1 MFNCSYCTYISS
13 RKFCVKQHEDNIHF
27 MEKYNNTTT
36 IQEQKIDIDPRQTY
50 NCCKCNKEY
59 LTLKFAKNHEDKC
72 IGIDNLTCPKCMK
85 SFSTRQHKSTHI
97 KNNNC
102 KARSIAY
109 VREIKDDIYIN
120 NYGNERLD
128 YIKAD
133 EMLKFIYEH
142 SKSLHLFIE
151 KKYFNKNFPE
161 NHNIKKVDEKCYKMK
176 EDGVWK
182 SYHISLL
189 SFKLVEDNLK
199 CLSFGKPSVYD
210 FSYNPSILQ
219 DENDTVVALNK
230 ATIQWEGREFTFN
243 GKKMILREETREVYD
258 YDSYM
263 HAIQVPGFTPIL
275 LGKLEK
281 KDGKYRII
289 KTTI

>member
-1 MFNCSYCTYISS
+1 
-13 RKFCVKQHEDNIHF
+13 

-36 IQEQKIDIDPRQTY
+36 IQEQKIDIEPRQTY
-50 NCCKCNKEY
+50 NCCKCDKEN
-59 LTLKFAKNHEDKC
+59 LTLKNFKNHEDKC

-109 VREIKDDIYIN
+109 VREIKDDTYIN
-120 NYGNERLD
+120 NYGSERLD

-161 NHNIKKVDEKCYKMK
+161 NHNIKKVDEKCYKVK

-199 CLSFGKPSVYD
+199 CLLDY
-210 FSYNPSILQ
+210 YNKNDLDKYEEFREDLKQKLQ
-219 DENDTVVALNK
+219 ELIFIRTSSKYKQIVKDVK
-230 ATIQWEGREFTFN
+230 
-243 GKKMILREETREVYD
+243 Y
-258 YDSYM
+258 
-263 HAIQVPGFTPIL
+263 L
-275 LGKLEK
+275 LKV
-281 KDGKYRII
+281 I
-289 KTTI
+289 

>member
-1 MFNCSYCTYISS
+1 
-13 RKFCVKQHEDNIHF
+13 

-36 IQEQKIDIDPRQTY
+36 IQEQKQEEQKQTY
-50 NCCKCNKEY
+50 NCSKCNKEY
-59 LTLKFAKNHEDKC
+59 LTLKYAKNHEDKC

-102 KARSIAY
+102 KARSIVYAKKPAQTQY
-109 VREIKDDIYIN
+109 DYIN
-120 NYGNERLD
+120 NYGSERLD

-161 NHNIKKVDEKCYKMK
+161 NHNIKKVDEKCYKVK
-176 EDGVWK
+176 EDGEWK

-189 SFKLVEDNLK
+189 SFKLVEDNVK
-199 CLSFGKPSVYD
+199 CLLDY
-210 FSYNPSILQ
+210 YNK
-219 DENDTVVALNK
+219 NDLDK
-230 ATIQWEGREFTFN
+230 YEEFREDLKQKLHELIFIRTSSKF
-243 GKKMILREETREVYD
+243 KQIVKDVKY
-258 YDSYM
+258 
-263 HAIQVPGFTPIL
+263 L
-275 LGKLEK
+275 LKV
-281 KDGKYRII
+281 I
-289 KTTI
+289 

>member
-1 MFNCSYCTYISS
+1 MFNCSYCNFISNY
-13 RKFCVKQHEDNIHF
+13 KFCVKQHEDNIHF
-27 MEKYNNTTT
+27 IEKYDKPF
-36 IQEQKIDIDPRQTY
+36 ISAGVLLKEIKEQEEKLEQKQTY

-59 LTLKFAKNHEDKC
+59 LTLKNFKNHEDKC

-109 VREIKDDIYIN
+109 VREIKDDTYIN
-120 NYGNERLD
+120 NYGSERLD

-161 NHNIKKVDEKCYKMK
+161 NHNIKKVDEKCYKVK

-199 CLSFGKPSVYD
+199 CLLDY
-210 FSYNPSILQ
+210 YNKNNLDKYEEFREDLKQKLQ
-219 DENDTVVALNK
+219 ELIFIRTSSKYKQIVKDVK
-230 ATIQWEGREFTFN
+230 
-243 GKKMILREETREVYD
+243 Y
-258 YDSYM
+258 
-263 HAIQVPGFTPIL
+263 L
-275 LGKLEK
+275 LKV
-281 KDGKYRII
+281 I
-289 KTTI
+289 